1 MSSTIHAFALPDELL
16 QNIILRSRSSQQTT
30 VESDKTEQQDF
41 ASQTATTHGS
51 RACNVCIGATFQDV
65 EEQRAHFRSDW
76 HRYNVKIRL
85 RGGKPTSEVDFV
97 KLVDSTY
104 IGTALCAALLTRTA
118 HFQVSKTP
126 YLAPPPTLTAPT

>member
-1 MSSTIHAFALPDELL
+1 MHAIRFDLILPVTRLGTPLTSQTMSSTIHAFALPDELL

-85 RGGKPTSEVDFV
+85 RGGKPVSEVDFA
-97 KLVDSTY
+97 KLVDSTC
-104 IGTALCAALLTRTA
+104 IGTASRA
-118 HFQVSKTP
+118 
-126 YLAPPPTLTAPT
+126 